1 MFIFIG
7 AWVAHTAAVR
17 GDPVARP
24 PSSSTVSSTSIASTI
39 PANERECLLGPGMYA
54 QVFFLLRC
62 TLFVFICFYVLR
74 QTKITISEY
83 FVHILSQLSFIFYSL
98 KAFKTFKM

>member
-1 MFIFIG
+1 MIHVLYFSVIG

-24 PSSSTVSSTSIASTI
+24 PSSSTVSSSSIASTI

-54 QVFFLLRC
+54 LIAVAFF
-62 TLFVFICFYVLR
+62 VA
-74 QTKITISEY
+74 SY
-83 FVHILSQLSFIFYSL
+83 FSFL
-98 KAFKTFKM
+98 